1 MGTATNLPG
10 MTASGLLKYYKAAFK
25 DAYQDAFKGET
36 PAVVSEMLEK
46 KMLVIDRQYDLKD
59 AESGDTELDR
69 TLQSYGKSPVRYRNM
84 VVRPFAAL
92 WDALGNAGKMSERW
106 GKIAGYKYLSEKGAP
121 ERETAHVVRG
131 MVATPDIY
139 RRGSLNNITNSV
151 FLFSNV
157 GKEGFRSS
165 WEAAKTN
172 PGEYA
177 WKTAKYNIV
186 PKMIYAAAKYGLMG
200 AALAGIC
207 AKVSEY
213 DEENYNIVPL
223 YLKENGKAVYL
234 TIPQSYTGQVVSG
247 LMWNIFEGKLTGKG
261 GALNYG
267 TTNQPYSLNPYL
279 SVASDLVTYYLKGQ
293 NPYDS
298 FRGRSVMTD
307 QEYAAGG
314 LPANK
319 AMGRNTWNELG
330 GSTLYRMKGGMQIDK
345 ATETAFEKSLKL
357 PPLNVLGKF
366 LKVSNAGEKE
376 SYREIKQDVVKEEA
390 RRQLTVKDRIAEH
403 INTTDG
409 KARAGE
415 INRLYRDLRNDKLL
429 TETTSFGQ
437 FRQTYER
444 HQSKSAD
451 SPMIDAIGQAS
462 TNLQKATLLK
472 EYQSRL
478 SPSEFGRLQ
487 HQLRAEG
494 LVTPG
499 VFRTLRKLGKTSK
512 TTGDET
518 DQ

>member
-1 MGTATNLPG
+1 
-10 MTASGLLKYYKAAFK
+10 
-25 DAYQDAFKGET
+25 
-36 PAVVSEMLEK
+36 
-46 KMLVIDRQYDLKD
+46 
-59 AESGDTELDR
+59 
-69 TLQSYGKSPVRYRNM
+69 
-84 VVRPFAAL
+84 
-92 WDALGNAGKMSERW
+92 
-106 GKIAGYKYLSEKGAP
+106 
-121 ERETAHVVRG
+121 
-131 MVATPDIY
+131 
-139 RRGSLNNITNSV
+139 
-151 FLFSNV
+151 
-157 GKEGFRSS
+157 
-165 WEAAKTN
+165 
-172 PGEYA
+172 
-177 WKTAKYNIV
+177 
-186 PKMIYAAAKYGLMG
+186 
-200 AALAGIC
+200 
-207 AKVSEY
+207 
-213 DEENYNIVPL
+213 
-223 YLKENGKAVYL
+223 
-234 TIPQSYTGQVVSG
+234 
-247 LMWNIFEGKLTGKG
+247 
-261 GALNYG
+261 
-267 TTNQPYSLNPYL
+267 
-279 SVASDLVTYYLKGQ
+279 
-293 NPYDS
+293 
-298 FRGRSVMTD
+298 
-307 QEYAAGG
+307 
-314 LPANK
+314 
-319 AMGRNTWNELG
+319 
-330 GSTLYRMKGGMQIDK
+330 
-345 ATETAFEKSLKL
+345 
-357 PPLNVLGKF
+357 LGKF